1 MIRVWSENVTFVRF
15 LQDEKAPYP
24 KLSTSAPNS
33 NSFMNVALSNL
44 YLCITLLLSD
54 KVSSQPLKADFTLG
68 LSTTS
73 AGRCIHFSVL
83 QFWKALP
90 LIEATVNPPM
100 ESGMVTCSFKVSAY
114 PVIV

>member
-15 LQDEKAPYP
+15 LQDEKALYP
-24 KLSTSAPNS
+24 KLSTSVPNS
-33 NSFMNVALSNL
+33 NSFINAHRSNL
-44 YLCITLLLSD
+44 LLGITLLLSD
-54 KVSSQPLKADFTLG
+54 NVSSQPLKADNMLE

-83 QFWKALP
+83 QFWKALK
-90 LIEATVNPPM
+90 LIEATANPPM
-100 ESGMVTCSFKVSAY
+100 ESGMVTRSFKVSAY